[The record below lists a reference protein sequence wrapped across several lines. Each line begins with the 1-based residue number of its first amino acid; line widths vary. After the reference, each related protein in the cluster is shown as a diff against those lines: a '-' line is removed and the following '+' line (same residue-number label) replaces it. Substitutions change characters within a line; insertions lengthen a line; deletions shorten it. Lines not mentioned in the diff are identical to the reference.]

1 MPDDEQSRPPLR
13 PLQEV
18 WLKPRRVFRALA
30 ATPIGRSDYLLAAA
44 QGIVSM
50 LVLSRAQSAGRSSGV
65 VAILGDALIIGP
77 FAGVL
82 GVWVMAE
89 IYSRLGRR
97 AGGAASAS
105 QVFHVFA
112 YGGVP
117 VVASLGIWL
126 ITALLAG
133 QPTFVDAPGK
143 DVAPFLVLLLR
154 TQFVAHCALA
164 LWSSLLQI
172 MGLSEVQMMRLQ
184 RAFGVWL
191 LGQLIA
197 WVGAIGLLFLLSAL
211 GFVAGSAPT

>member
-1 MPDDEQSRPPLR
+1 MPDDKQSTPPLP

-30 ATPIGRSDYLLAAA
+30 ATPIGRNDYLLAAA

-65 VAILGDALIIGP
+65 AAILGDALIIGP

-105 QVFHVFA
+105 QIFHVIA

-117 VVASLGIWL
+117 VVASLGLWL

-133 QPTFVDAPGK
+133 RPTFIDAPGK
-143 DVAPFLVLLLR
+143 DLAPFLVLLLR
-154 TQFVAHCALA
+154 TQFLAHCALA
-164 LWSSLLQI
+164 LWSSLLQV
-172 MGLSEVQMMRLQ
+172 MGLSEVQAMRLQ

-197 WVGAIGLLFLLSAL
+197 WIGTIGLLFLLSAL
-211 GFVAGSAPT
+211 GFVAGSAST

>member
-1 MPDDEQSRPPLR
+1 MPDVEQSRPPLR
-13 PLQEV
+13 PLREV

-30 ATPIGRSDYLLAAA
+30 ATPIGRRDYILAAA

-65 VAILGDALIIGP
+65 AAILGDALIIGP

-89 IYSRLGRR
+89 IYARLGRR

-105 QVFHVFA
+105 QIFHVIA

-117 VVASLGIWL
+117 VVASLGMWL
-126 ITALLAG
+126 TAALLAG
-133 QPTFVDAPGK
+133 QPTFIDTPGK
-143 DVAPFLVLLLR
+143 DLAPFLVLMLR
-154 TQFVAHCALA
+154 IQFIAHCALA
-164 LWSSLLQI
+164 LWSSLLQV
-172 MGLSEVQMMRLQ
+172 MGLSELQAMRVQ

-197 WVGAIGLLFLLSAL
+197 WVGTIGLLFLLSAL
-211 GFVAGSAPT
+211 GFVAGTATP

>member
-1 MPDDEQSRPPLR
+1 MPDDEQSTPPLR

-30 ATPIGRSDYLLAAA
+30 ATPIGRNDYLLAAA

-65 VAILGDALIIGP
+65 AAILGDALIIGP

-97 AGGAASAS
+97 IGGAASAS
-105 QVFHVFA
+105 QIFHVFA

-117 VVASLGIWL
+117 VVASLGLWL

-133 QPTFVDAPGK
+133 QPTFVDSPGK
-143 DVAPFLVLLLR
+143 DLAPFLVLLLR
-154 TQFVAHCALA
+154 TQFLAHCALA
-164 LWSSLLQI
+164 LWSSLLQV
-172 MGLSEVQMMRLQ
+172 MGLSEVQAMRLQ

-197 WVGAIGLLFLLSAL
+197 WIGTIGLLFLLSAL
-211 GFVAGSAPT
+211 GFVAGSAST